1 MMNMSRFSY
10 FIFALISVLILGACA
25 YEQNIPGL
33 SARQSD
39 SLLSELMRE
48 EGWRS
53 CAYED
58 QLGNIT
64 IGYGTLLPLSK
75 AEQDYLNLSSMPQCI
90 HQDQGKW
97 LLFHRASN
105 AAEAFENIWQ
115 EFFAQGPEVQIALI
129 DGAYQLGPQGLYS
142 FKSSLPALALGH
154 CESAIHGFQASKWDH
169 QTPSRVNRLIHAIR
183 EDCTKR

>member
-1 MMNMSRFSY
+1 MRKL
-10 FIFALISVLILGACA
+10 ALIALYLIACS
-25 YEQNIPGL
+25 YESSIPGL
-33 SARQSD
+33 SVMQSN

-53 CAYED
+53 CVYED
-58 QLGNIT
+58 QLGHAT

-75 AEQDYLNLSSMPQCI
+75 IEQDFLDLPAMPECVGR
-90 HQDQGKW
+90 DQGKW

-105 AAEAFENIWQ
+105 AAESFEDIWQ
-115 EFFAQGPEVQIALI
+115 DFFAQGPEIQIALI
-129 DGAYQLGPQGLYS
+129 DGAYQLGPQGLYN
-142 FKSSLPALALGH
+142 FRSSLPALAAGH

-183 EDCTKR
+183 EDCDEHN